1 MTIVLDASA
10 VLALLG
16 DEPGADRVAAAVD
29 GGATIG
35 AVNLAEVLTKL
46 SDFGMPRSAAE
57 DVLDGLGLE
66 VVAFDG
72 TSARAAAALRA
83 STRSRGLSLGDRAA
97 LALAHALDAPVL
109 TVDRSWHGA
118 VPAVEVVLAR

>member
-1 MTIVLDASA
+1 MTTVLDASA

-29 GGATIG
+29 DGATIG

-46 SDFGMPRSAAE
+46 SDFGMPTAAAE
-57 DVLDGLGLE
+57 DALEGLGLE

-72 TSARAAAALRA
+72 GAARAVAALRA
-83 STRSRGLSLGDRAA
+83 STRARGLSLGDRAA
-97 LALAHALDAPVL
+97 LALADALGAPVL
-109 TVDRSWHGA
+109 TTDRAWQGA
-118 VPAVEVVLAR
+118 VPSVDVVLAR